1 MNQQVVVRRE
11 FPGKRGRHD
20 LLLTT
25 YWIQWLILIQRKQ
38 LAGHSLLA
46 RKSTGEWW
54 ATVVVVSCLWLLN
67 ECFGKSLPVGYER
80 GTITGTI
87 NSVVGDSCPF
97 YIEWWLGEEG
107 AVSVGGDH
115 RCQLALAN
123 RLTVRRRMSG
133 DFSDWYRWK
142 LLLPPLIFCQH
153 QFFADWFES

>member
-1 MNQQVVVRRE
+1 M
-11 FPGKRGRHD
+11 
-20 LLLTT
+20 
-25 YWIQWLILIQRKQ
+25 
-38 LAGHSLLA
+38 
-46 RKSTGEWW
+46 
-54 ATVVVVSCLWLLN
+54 SCLWLLN

-133 DFSDWYRWK
+133 DFSDWYR
-142 LLLPPLIFCQH
+142 
-153 QFFADWFES
+153 